1 MELNS
6 TTFTEGSNN
15 TPGVYKLAF
24 IQFSDILILP
34 DVVNPTPETSS
45 SNTDVATVTAD
56 IIMKAGKQAH
66 EIYMTDKTGELTYEL
81 QGSEDS
87 KSFKHML
94 KFSTPNRAVGFAAF
108 LAKVKN
114 NRGVLIVDMRGGEKF
129 IIGGPRKPVRLES
142 TTGTFGTDAASG
154 SAGTPTFYSEGNSA
168 PYNVF
173 TGKVMIGNGSSGGA
187 GAGATEQVLF
197 AN

>member
-15 TPGVYKLAF
+15 IPGAYKLAF
-24 IQFSDILILP
+24 LQYSDIQTLP
-34 DVVNPTPETSS
+34 DVVNPNPETSI
-45 SNTDVATVTAD
+45 SNTDVATVSAD
-56 IIMKAGKQAH
+56 IIMKAGEKAH

-87 KSFKHML
+87 KSFKQML
-94 KFSTPNRAVGFAAF
+94 KFNSPNRAVGFAAF

-114 NRGVLIVDMRGGEKF
+114 NRGVLIVEMRGGEKF
-129 IIGGPRKPVRLES
+129 IIGGPRKPVRIEAA
-142 TTGTFGTDAASG
+142 TGTFGTDAASS

-173 TGKVMIGNGSSGGA
+173 TGKVMIGSGSSGGA